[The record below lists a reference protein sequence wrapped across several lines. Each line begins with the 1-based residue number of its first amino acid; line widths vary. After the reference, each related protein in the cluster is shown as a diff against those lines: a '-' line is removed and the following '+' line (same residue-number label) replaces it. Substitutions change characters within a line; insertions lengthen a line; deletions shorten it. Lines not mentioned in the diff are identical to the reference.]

1 MTAFE
6 LTLERDVVVAQ
17 DSEREKFAA
26 MLDAHGGALMG
37 LLRRLCRNPHDTDD
51 VFQETALRVWKSFAS
66 RPWLRS
72 PKSWLMTIGYRAFL
86 DFQERRKRT
95 EELSD
100 PTDQRG
106 RSPAD
111 LAGRAEECER
121 VQSAIADL
129 PEAIREIV
137 VLHYTGGLSIGETA
151 AVMNVAEGTV
161 KSRLN
166 TALTKLRSAL
176 E

>member
-17 DSEREKFAA
+17 DSEREKFTA
-26 MLDAHGGALMG
+26 LFDAHGGALMG
-37 LLRRLCRNPHDTDD
+37 MLRRLCRNPHDADD
-51 VFQETALRVWKSFAS
+51 VFQETSVRVWKSFAS

-72 PKSWLMTIGYRAFL
+72 PKSWLLTIGYRAFL
-86 DFQERRKRT
+86 DSRKRHRPT
-95 EELSD
+95 EEYTD
-100 PTDQRG
+100 PPDQRS
-106 RSPAD
+106 RSPAE
-111 LAGRAEECER
+111 LAERAEDFDR

-129 PEAIREIV
+129 PEMIREVV
-137 VLHYTGGLSIGETA
+137 VLHYVGGLSIGETA
-151 AVMNVAEGTV
+151 LAMDLAEGTV

-166 TALTKLRSAL
+166 AALTKLRSAL